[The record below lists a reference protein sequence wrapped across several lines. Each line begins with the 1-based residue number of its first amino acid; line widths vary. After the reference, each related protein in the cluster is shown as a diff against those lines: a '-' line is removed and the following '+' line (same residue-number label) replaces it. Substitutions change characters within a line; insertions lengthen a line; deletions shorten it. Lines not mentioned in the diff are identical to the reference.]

1 MNLRMKV
8 VSTRSSDSLCN
19 NELQTSISAGIN
31 VGLFWQHVLELCIII
46 LYFLVQKDYTQQ
58 IIF

>member
-1 MNLRMKV
+1 MSYK
-8 VSTRSSDSLCN
+8 
-19 NELQTSISAGIN
+19 LQFQPGIN

-46 LYFLVQKDYTQQ
+46 VYFLVQKGYTQQ